1 MQFTLKEKER
11 DAFRK
16 KLSRKTKL
24 SSIKTDVTL
33 FIISL
38 VISVL
43 GVYCAYFA
51 YLKLGIDSMLNLCT
65 FILGIT
71 LAVIGLQRTFDWLG
85 SLIEKLSGLKLPDTR
100 PYIEEYGFLKSN
112 LKSCIIDLT
121 EEGIKLSYSGYTMNL
136 PNGKYVLCPE
146 MEEFV
151 KFKEVFVLADRSKKS
166 FILFTYDIIQE
177 QGDND
182 KCGLNESMMNR
193 VHSIYVSEDWFLFS
207 DDYRAVVEKFKEVL
221 PEGHFK
227 EFKEFSASFILNSPY
242 IDMGKLCETFEVAG
256 DWEED
261 SNVTSSDSTSEES
274 SEIEEGV
281 KEGSVESPEEKNED
295 ADSVETT
302 SGTSEKSK

>member
-182 KCGLNESMMNR
+182 KCGLDESVMNR

-227 EFKEFSASFILNSPY
+227 EFKEFSVSFILNSPY

-261 SNVTSSDSTSEES
+261 SNVTSSDSTSEDINET
-274 SEIEEGV
+274 EEDV

>member
-24 SSIKTDVTL
+24 SSIKTDVIL

-38 VISVL
+38 VTTVL

-85 SLIEKLSGLKLPDTR
+85 SLIEKLSGLKLPDTK
-100 PYIEEYGFLKSN
+100 PYIEEHGFLKSN
-112 LKSCIIDLT
+112 LKSCIIDLA
-121 EEGIKLSYSGYTMNL
+121 EEGIKITHSGYTMNL

-177 QGDND
+177 QEDND
-182 KCGLNESMMNR
+182 KCSLDESVMNR

-227 EFKEFSASFILNSPY
+227 EFKEFSASIILNNSY

-261 SNVTSSDSTSEES
+261 SNVTSSDSTSENTNET
-274 SEIEEGV
+274 EENV
-281 KEGSVESPEEKNED
+281 KEGSVESPEEKDED
-295 ADSVETT
+295 IGSVETM

>member
-24 SSIKTDVTL
+24 ASIKTDVTL

-38 VISVL
+38 VTTVL

-85 SLIEKLSGLKLPDTR
+85 SLIEKLSGLKLPDTK
-100 PYIEEYGFLKSN
+100 PYIEEHGFLKSN
-112 LKSCIIDLT
+112 LKSCIIDLA
-121 EEGIKLSYSGYTMNL
+121 EEGIKITHSGYTMNL

-146 MEEFV
+146 MEEFI
-151 KFKEVFVLADRSKKS
+151 KFKEAFVLADRSKKS
-166 FILFTYDIIQE
+166 FILLTYDIIQE
-177 QGDND
+177 QEDN
-182 KCGLNESMMNR
+182 KCSLNESGMNR

-207 DDYRAVVEKFKEVL
+207 DDYRTVVEKFKEVL
-221 PEGHFK
+221 PDGHFM
-227 EFKEFSASFILNSPY
+227 EFKEFSASLILNSPY
-242 IDMGKLCETFEVAG
+242 TDMDKLCNTFEVAG
-256 DWEED
+256 EWEED
-261 SNVTSSDSTSEES
+261 TSVTSPDSNSNESNEIKEDVKEDSVESIEDVDNVESVSGISEES
-274 SEIEEGV
+274 
-281 KEGSVESPEEKNED
+281 K
-295 ADSVETT
+295 
-302 SGTSEKSK
+302 

>member
-24 SSIKTDVTL
+24 ASIKTDVTL

-38 VISVL
+38 VTTVL

-85 SLIEKLSGLKLPDTR
+85 SLIEKLSGLKLPDTK
-100 PYIEEYGFLKSN
+100 PYIEEHGFLKSN
-112 LKSCIIDLT
+112 LKSCIIDLA
-121 EEGIKLSYSGYTMNL
+121 EEGIKITHSGYTMNL

-146 MEEFV
+146 IEDFV

-166 FILFTYDIIQE
+166 FILLTYDIIQE
-177 QGDND
+177 QEDN
-182 KCGLNESMMNR
+182 KCSLNESGMNR

-207 DDYRAVVEKFKEVL
+207 DDYRTVVEKFKEVL
-221 PEGHFK
+221 PDGHFM
-227 EFKEFSASFILNSPY
+227 EFKEFSASLILNSPY
-242 IDMGKLCETFEVAG
+242 IDMDKLCNTFEVAG
-256 DWEED
+256 EREED
-261 SNVTSSDSTSEES
+261 TSVTSPDSNSNESNEIKEDVKEDSVESIEDVDNVESMSGISEES
-274 SEIEEGV
+274 
-281 KEGSVESPEEKNED
+281 K
-295 ADSVETT
+295 
-302 SGTSEKSK
+302 

>member
-24 SSIKTDVTL
+24 ASIKTDVTL

-38 VISVL
+38 VTTVL

-71 LAVIGLQRTFDWLG
+71 LAVIGMQRTFDWLG
-85 SLIEKLSGLKLPDTR
+85 SLIEKLSGLKLPDTK
-100 PYIEEYGFLKSN
+100 PYIEEHGFLKSN
-112 LKSCIIDLT
+112 LKSCIIDLD
-121 EEGIKLSYSGYTMNL
+121 EEGIKITHSGYTMNL

-146 MEEFV
+146 MEDFV

-166 FILFTYDIIQE
+166 FILLTYDIIQE
-177 QGDND
+177 DGN
-182 KCGLNESMMNR
+182 KCSLDESGMNH

-207 DDYRAVVEKFKEVL
+207 DDYRTVVEKFKEVL
-221 PEGHFK
+221 PEGHFM
-227 EFKEFSASFILNSPY
+227 EFKEFSASLILNSPY
-242 IDMGKLCETFEVAG
+242 IDMDKLCNTFEVAG
-256 DWEED
+256 EWEED
-261 SNVTSSDSTSEES
+261 TSVTSPDSNSNESNEIKEDVKEDSVESIEDIDNVESMSGISEES
-274 SEIEEGV
+274 
-281 KEGSVESPEEKNED
+281 K
-295 ADSVETT
+295 
-302 SGTSEKSK
+302 

>member
-38 VISVL
+38 VTTVL

-100 PYIEEYGFLKSN
+100 PYIEEHGFLKSN
-112 LKSCIIDLT
+112 LKSCIIDLA
-121 EEGIKLSYSGYTMNL
+121 EEGIKITHSGYTMNL

-146 MEEFV
+146 MEDSV

-166 FILFTYDIIQE
+166 FILLTYDIIQE
-177 QGDND
+177 DDN
-182 KCGLNESMMNR
+182 KCRLDESGMNR

-207 DDYRAVVEKFKEVL
+207 DDYRTVVEKFKEVL

-227 EFKEFSASFILNSPY
+227 EFKEFSASLILNSPY
-242 IDMGKLCETFEVAG
+242 INMDKLCNTFEVAG
-256 DWEED
+256 EWEENT
-261 SNVTSSDSTSEES
+261 SVTSSDSNSEDSNETEEDAKKGSVESHEDENEDVGSVESISETSEES
-274 SEIEEGV
+274 
-281 KEGSVESPEEKNED
+281 K
-295 ADSVETT
+295 
-302 SGTSEKSK
+302 

>member
-24 SSIKTDVTL
+24 ASIKTDVTL

-85 SLIEKLSGLKLPDTR
+85 SLIEKLSGLKLPDTK
-100 PYIEEYGFLKSN
+100 PYIEEHGFLKLN
-112 LKSCIIDLT
+112 LKSCIIDLA
-121 EEGIKLSYSGYTMNL
+121 EEGVKITHSGYTMNL
-136 PNGKYVLCPE
+136 PNGKHVLCPE
-146 MEEFV
+146 MEDFV

-166 FILFTYDIIQE
+166 FILLTYDIIQE
-177 QGDND
+177 DGN
-182 KCGLNESMMNR
+182 KCSLDESGMNR

-207 DDYRAVVEKFKEVL
+207 DDYRTVVEKFKEVL
-221 PEGHFK
+221 PEGHFM
-227 EFKEFSASFILNSPY
+227 EFKEFSASLILNSPY
-242 IDMGKLCETFEVAG
+242 IDMDKLCNTFEVAG
-256 DWEED
+256 EREED
-261 SNVTSSDSTSEES
+261 TSVTSPDSNSNESNEIKEDVKEDSVESVEDVDNVESMSGISEES
-274 SEIEEGV
+274 
-281 KEGSVESPEEKNED
+281 K
-295 ADSVETT
+295 
-302 SGTSEKSK
+302 